1 MEQTVEKN
9 AVKGRQIA
17 EFDCH
22 GARIVIVAD
31 EDAKPLEPGQVPEW
45 VQVGTELRIRR
56 MEEYKAETGHAPT
69 RELIERFDRVMEE
82 RLNRFI
88 ENPRKYPWKPMGL
101 REFELTLSAPLRGA
115 PPPPS
120 PSPTATPPPEGEAF
134 GGVPPGGG

>member
-1 MEQTVEKN
+1 MEQERL

-45 VQVGTELRIRR
+45 VQVGTALRIRR

-101 REFELTLSAPLRGA
+101 RAFELEALSVTTDGRASVSHKGEPYIASPLGSRQRMGRY
-115 PPPPS
+115 
-120 PSPTATPPPEGEAF
+120 
-134 GGVPPGGG
+134 